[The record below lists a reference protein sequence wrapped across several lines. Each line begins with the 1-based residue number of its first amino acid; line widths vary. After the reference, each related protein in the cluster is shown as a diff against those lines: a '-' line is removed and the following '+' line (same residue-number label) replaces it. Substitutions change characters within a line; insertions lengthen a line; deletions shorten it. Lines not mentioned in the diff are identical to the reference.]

1 MPFCLAQKLAPFFQ
15 KSMSTIAVSSDLAS
29 ALAAYRSKQDSR
41 SYAALINLT
50 RPNSTDRAWLVSTMR
65 FTAPDVYGVLK
76 ITGRIFAWALA
87 LERKKRFLLC
97 PLAPTQTKVSV
108 VVSVLQGLT
117 TREALEALEALE
129 CHEGRKALEALEALD
144 AIQPARSEVA
154 GSLDEM
160 TAAFHDG
167 RVRRACD
174 SAKARL
180 AARPAAEEDHSVE
193 FVEFVFE
200 AIKQLVKEHAA
211 FTKTNSYIPKLAQQI
226 AADVGLCDHEPTAI
240 GARQL
245 AQDFHRACVY
255 DGLTNMGS
263 AFGPRVL
270 APSATHTL
278 TGVRDA
284 FNSGSVQG
292 VVALMVTEPEA
303 HWFGAGN
310 LDPRLANLLL
320 GAVKTITGSTRVY
333 DPHDVVAPHAEPV
346 DSAEP
351 TEPAEP
357 QQTADESPE
366 PCESSETERYNGREA
381 RKRIRGASEPPESKR
396 IRADQGP

>member
-1 MPFCLAQKLAPFFQ
+1 MGLFEGGGLFFAQKR
-15 KSMSTIAVSSDLAS
+15 SMSTIAVSSDLAS
-29 ALAAYRSKQDSR
+29 ALSAYRTKQDR
-41 SYAALINLT
+41 GSYAALINLT
-50 RPNSTDRAWLVSTMR
+50 LPNSTDRAWLVSTMR

-76 ITGRIFAWALA
+76 LTGRIFAWALA

-117 TREALEALEALE
+117 AREALEALEGLE
-129 CHEGRKALEALEALD
+129 RHEGRKALEALEALEALD

-200 AIKQLVKEHAA
+200 AIKQLVKEHAD

-270 APSATHTL
+270 APSATHAL
-278 TGVRDA
+278 NGVRDA
-284 FNSGSVQG
+284 FNNGSVQD
-292 VVALMVTEPEA
+292 VVALMVTEQA
-303 HWFGAGN
+303 DHWFGASN
-310 LDPRLANLLL
+310 FDLDPRLANLLL
-320 GAVKTITGSTRVY
+320 GAVKTITGSTRAY
-333 DPHDVVAPHAEPV
+333 DPHGVVAPHAEPV
-346 DSAEP
+346 DSAESYGP
-351 TEPAEP
+351 TEPTESAAEAATDAAEH
-357 QQTADESPE
+357 Q
-366 PCESSETERYNGREA
+366 A
-381 RKRIRGASEPPESKR
+381 RKRF
-396 IRADQGP
+396 RAV